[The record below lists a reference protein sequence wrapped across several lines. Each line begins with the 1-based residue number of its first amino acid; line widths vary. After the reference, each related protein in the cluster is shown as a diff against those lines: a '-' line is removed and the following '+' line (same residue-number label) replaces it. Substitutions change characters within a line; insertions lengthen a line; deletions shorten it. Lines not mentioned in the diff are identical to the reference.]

1 MNVQLPV
8 ALCLP
13 SVYLY
18 AEKKKPLRTGPD
30 IKILINYLI
39 YQPSGQAPIQKV
51 CLYDKNKTDRI
62 KKSIEN
68 KVTSLNRC

>member
-1 MNVQLPV
+1 MWLKF
-8 ALCLP
+8 LE
-13 SVYLY
+13 SYLN
-18 AEKKKPLRTGPD
+18 D
-30 IKILINYLI
+30 
-39 YQPSGQAPIQKV
+39 QPSGQAPIQKV

>member
-18 AEKKKPLRTGPD
+18 AEKKKPLGTGPD
-30 IKILINYLI
+30 IKILIKYLI
-39 YQPSGQAPIQKV
+39 YISSFVLTAEMAGK
-51 CLYDKNKTDRI
+51 
-62 KKSIEN
+62 
-68 KVTSLNRC
+68 